1 MVAHGS
7 FVSNEASN
15 LWIGGRSRLAGRSKE
30 GEFQCEE
37 QEDMGAGCAAISIER
52 RRHCAMCNE

>member
-1 MVAHGS
+1 MS
-7 FVSNEASN
+7 KEASHS
-15 LWIGGRSRLAGRSKE
+15 WRGRCRSAGRSKE